1 MTKKTEY
8 LKKYRAENKGKTKR
22 VSVTLSPDEFK
33 QLEQMAKVEKTKP
46 TALLK
51 KLAFSSM
58 NKKADFP
65 LDISVDLGELVNIL
79 RGVANNINQMAKHSN
94 TIKRVTDESRLFTML
109 KAIEDENR
117 KFLES
122 KMKP

>member
-1 MTKKTEY
+1 MTKKSEY
-8 LKKYRAENKGKTKR
+8 LKKYREENKRKTKR
-22 VSVTLSPDEFK
+22 VSVTLSLDEFK
-33 QLEQMAKVEKTKP
+33 QLEQMAKVEKIKP
-46 TALLK
+46 TTLLK

-65 LDISVDLGELVNIL
+65 LDVSADFGDLVHIL

-94 TIKRVTDESRLFTML
+94 TIKRVADESRLFALL
-109 KAIEDENR
+109 KSIEDENR

-122 KMKP
+122 KMKS

>member
-1 MTKKTEY
+1 MTKKSEY
-8 LKKYRAENKGKTKR
+8 LKKYREENKRKTKR
-22 VSVTLSPDEFK
+22 VSVTLSLDEFK
-33 QLEQMAKVEKTKP
+33 QLEQMAKVEKIKP
-46 TALLK
+46 TTLLK

-65 LDISVDLGELVNIL
+65 LDVSADFGDLVHIL

-94 TIKRVTDESRLFTML
+94 TIKRVADESRLFTLL
-109 KAIEDENR
+109 KSIEDENR

-122 KMKP
+122 KMKS

>member
-1 MTKKTEY
+1 M
-8 LKKYRAENKGKTKR
+8 
-22 VSVTLSPDEFK
+22 SVTLSPDEFK

-65 LDISVDLGELVNIL
+65 LDVSVDLGELVNIL

>member
-1 MTKKTEY
+1 
-8 LKKYRAENKGKTKR
+8 
-22 VSVTLSPDEFK
+22 
-33 QLEQMAKVEKTKP
+33 MAKVEKIKP
-46 TALLK
+46 TTLLK

-65 LDISVDLGELVNIL
+65 LDVSADFGDLVHIL

-94 TIKRVTDESRLFTML
+94 TIKRVADESRLFTLL
-109 KAIEDENR
+109 KSIEDENR

-122 KMKP
+122 KMKS

>member
-1 MTKKTEY
+1 MTKKSEY
-8 LKKYRAENKGKTKR
+8 LKKYREENKRKTKR
-22 VSVTLSPDEFK
+22 VSVTLSLDEFK
-33 QLEQMAKVEKTKP
+33 QLEQMAKVEKIKP
-46 TALLK
+46 TTLLK

-65 LDISVDLGELVNIL
+65 LDVSADFGDLVHIL

-94 TIKRVTDESRLFTML
+94 TIKRVADESRLFSLL
-109 KAIEDENR
+109 KSIEDENR

-122 KMKP
+122 KMKL